1 MWTTV
6 LTIIAI
12 TIPAL
17 YCLAR
22 GIIDLRARRYG
33 WGLIGMFSAVLL
45 FLIPIPTSAIK
56 VDLLFAGQ

>member
-12 TIPAL
+12 TIPVL

-22 GIIDLRARRYG
+22 GIVDLRARHYG
-33 WGLIGMFSAVLL
+33 WGLIGVFSAVLL
-45 FLIPIPTSAIK
+45 FLIPIPTNAIK

>member
-17 YCLAR
+17 YCLVR
-22 GIIDLRARRYG
+22 GIIDLRAHRYG
-33 WGLIGMFSAVLL
+33 WGLIGVFSAVLL
-45 FLIPIPTSAIK
+45 FLIPIPTNAIK

>member
-22 GIIDLRARRYG
+22 GIVDLRAHRYG

-45 FLIPIPTSAIK
+45 LLTPIPTNVVK
-56 VDLLFAGQ
+56 VDLPVAGQ

>member
-12 TIPAL
+12 TIPVL

-22 GIIDLRARRYG
+22 GIVDLRARRYG
-33 WGLIGMFSAVLL
+33 WGLIGVFSAVLL
-45 FLIPIPTSAIK
+45 FLIPIPTNAIK

>member
-22 GIIDLRARRYG
+22 GIVDLRARRYD
-33 WGLIGMFSAVLL
+33 WGLIGVFSSVLL
-45 FLIPIPTSAIK
+45 FLIPPLTNAIK

>member
-33 WGLIGMFSAVLL
+33 WGLIGVFSAVLL
-45 FLIPIPTSAIK
+45 FSISISTNAIK
-56 VDLLFAGQ
+56 VGLPVARQ

>member
-56 VDLLFAGQ
+56 VGLLFAGQ

>member
-12 TIPAL
+12 TIPVL

-22 GIIDLRARRYG
+22 GIVDLRARRYG
-33 WGLIGMFSAVLL
+33 WGLIGVFSAVLL
-45 FLIPIPTSAIK
+45 FLIQIPTNAIK

>member
-12 TIPAL
+12 TIPVL
-17 YCLAR
+17 YCRAR
-22 GIIDLRARRYG
+22 GIVDLRARRYG
-33 WGLIGMFSAVLL
+33 WGLIGVFSAVLL
-45 FLIPIPTSAIK
+45 FLIPIPTNAIK